1 MFGTEASR
9 ERWSVRFALA
19 ALVISLGAVMITYLQ
34 LRSSDRAVTVA
45 EQSRD
50 DAVKQLEISERPW
63 LEPELTVTEPLE
75 FTRDGG
81 VTLKVTEK
89 VTNIGHSVAVNISN
103 PFAIHLQYPSV
114 GWINLRGEQ
123 KKLCDDARKHPE
135 SSPIGDRLFPQ
146 ESEYIE
152 LSTTFTKEQVQVAR
166 VMNENAIAGFTV
178 LGCADYAFSFSPSHH
193 QTGYVYDIS
202 KVRLPGVSKGIG
214 IGESVTAE
222 KVVVR
227 RNLVGLRSG
236 GFYAD

>member
-19 ALVISLGAVMITYLQ
+19 ALVISLGAVMVTYLQ

-50 DAVKQLEISERPW
+50 DAVKQLEVSERPW

-89 VTNIGHSVAVNISN
+89 VTNIGHSIAVNVSN
-103 PFAIHLQYPSV
+103 PFAIHLRYPLVS
-114 GWINLRGEQ
+114 WENARAEQ
-123 KKLCDDARKHPE
+123 KKLCGDAREHPE
-135 SSPIGDRLFPQ
+135 TNPIGDNLFPQ
-146 ESEYIE
+146 ESESIE
-152 LSTTFTKEQVQVAR
+152 LSATFTKEQVQAAR
-166 VMNENAIAGFTV
+166 LMNENAIIGFTV
-178 LGCADYAFSFSPSHH
+178 LGCADYVSSFSPSHH

-202 KVRLPGVSKGIG
+202 KVHLPGVSNGIG
-214 IGESVTAE
+214 IGESVPAE
-222 KVVVR
+222 KFVVH